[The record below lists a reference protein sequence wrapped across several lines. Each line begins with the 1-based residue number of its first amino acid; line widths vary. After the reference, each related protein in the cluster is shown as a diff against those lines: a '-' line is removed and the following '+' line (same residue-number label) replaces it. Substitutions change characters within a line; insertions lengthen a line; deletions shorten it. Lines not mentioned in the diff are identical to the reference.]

1 MTLTS
6 HRTTTRPY
14 RYALVYEDGSAV
26 RSIRGL
32 FELTFSE
39 FDFARGIGM
48 SRATAEKP
56 VYVVDGLTGVRYDLE
71 GNQLL

>member
-6 HRTTTRPY
+6 RRTRPY
-14 RYALVYEDGSAV
+14 RYALVFEDGEPV
-26 RSIRGL
+26 KSIRGL
-32 FELTFSE
+32 LDLTFSE

-48 SRATAEKP
+48 SRATAENP
-56 VYVVDGLTGVRYDLE
+56 VYVVDCETGVRYDLE